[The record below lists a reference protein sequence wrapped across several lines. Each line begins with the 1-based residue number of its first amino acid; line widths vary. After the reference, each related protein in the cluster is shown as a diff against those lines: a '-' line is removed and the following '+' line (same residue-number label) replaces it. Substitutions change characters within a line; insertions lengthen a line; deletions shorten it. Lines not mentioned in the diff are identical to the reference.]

1 MIKLIATLAASA
13 LLAGCAVQ
21 PPRLEQVAPIERT
34 RVLAFDLDGRIA
46 ASDGERG
53 ANGRLRWA
61 HRPQGDEWVVL
72 SPLGQVVA
80 HVVGT
85 PDGAILRS
93 SDGQS
98 LYAPDTTTLLPHIL
112 GVNAPAEHLD
122 EWIQAIPAEGARIL
136 ETDAIGRP
144 TRISDSG
151 WIIDYAEYA
160 SDDPQSHPRRLN
172 AQWGDARLRIVVD
185 AWTPRD

>member
-1 MIKLIATLAASA
+1 MIRLIGTLAAIT
-13 LLAGCAVQ
+13 LLAGCALQ
-21 PPRLEQVAPIERT
+21 PPRHEDVAPVERI
-34 RVLAFDLDGRIA
+34 RALSFDLEGRLA

-80 HVVGT
+80 HIVGT
-85 PDGAILRS
+85 PDGAMLRT

-112 GVNAPAEHLD
+112 GVSAPAGHLAD
-122 EWIQAIPAEGARIL
+122 WIQAIPAEGARVL

-144 TRISDSG
+144 TRIADSG

-160 SDDPQSHPRRLN
+160 NDDPQSHPRRLN
-172 AQWGDARLRIVVD
+172 AKWGDARLRIVVD
-185 AWTPRD
+185 AWTPHD

>member
-1 MIKLIATLAASA
+1 MNRLLATLAACA
-13 LLAGCAVQ
+13 LLAGCALQ
-21 PPRLEQVAPIERT
+21 PPREQAAPIERQ
-34 RVLAFDLDGRIA
+34 RVESFDLEGRLA
-46 ASDGERG
+46 ASDGQRA

-85 PDGAILRS
+85 PDGAMLRTA
-93 SDGQS
+93 DGER
-98 LYAPDTTTLLPHIL
+98 LFAPDTATLLPHIL
-112 GVNAPAEHLD
+112 GVNAPAEHLAY
-122 EWIQAIPAEGARIL
+122 WIQAIPAEGARVL
-136 ETDAIGRP
+136 DTDAIGRP

-160 SDDPQSHPRRLN
+160 DDSEQSPPRRLN
-172 AQWGDARLRIVVD
+172 AHWGDARLRIVVD
-185 AWTPRD
+185 TWTPLD